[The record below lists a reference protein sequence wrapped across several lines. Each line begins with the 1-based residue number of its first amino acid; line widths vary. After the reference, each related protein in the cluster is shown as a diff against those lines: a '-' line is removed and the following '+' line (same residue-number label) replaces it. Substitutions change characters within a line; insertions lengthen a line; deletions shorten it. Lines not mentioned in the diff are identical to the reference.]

1 MAELNEL
8 REAVAKVLPDVKHVI
23 GWQRGYHAVRS
34 SPLFIR
40 NQEDLDKLIW
50 DRTCYQNL
58 ASYLTSTRGERVG
71 IIVKGCDSRSVN
83 QLLQEQLIN
92 REDVV
97 VIGVPCTGVI
107 SLDKIRAKF
116 PINRVKD
123 MQVEG
128 DELTIATRDGEE
140 HKLNRWDVA
149 PDKCLACKY
158 PNPLIFDTHVGEPIE
173 TWEPKQGLYARDE
186 EFDQKSLDERFE
198 FWRREMSR
206 CIRCYA
212 CRNACPMCV
221 CRDHCI
227 AESRQPHYQS
237 QEADVREKFFFQLI
251 HAMHLA
257 GRCTE
262 CGECE
267 RACPMDIP
275 VLLFKTRMGKVVKD
289 LFDYEA
295 GVDQTAVPPL
305 LTFQAEESN
314 IEEKE
319 W

>member
-8 REAVAKVLPDVKHVI
+8 KEAVARTLPDVKHII

-40 NQEDLDKLIW
+40 KEADLDKLIW
-50 DRTCYQNL
+50 DHTCYQNL
-58 ASYLTSTRGERVG
+58 ASYLTSTKGERVG
-71 IIVKGCDSRSVN
+71 IIVKGCDSRSVI

-97 VIGVPCTGVI
+97 VIGVPCTGII
-107 SLDKIRAKF
+107 SLDKIRARF

-128 DELTIATRDGEE
+128 DELTITTRDGEE
-140 HKLNRWDVA
+140 HALNRWDVA
-149 PDKCLACKY
+149 PDKCLSCKY
-158 PNPLIFDTHVGEPIE
+158 PNPLIFDTYVGEPIE
-173 TWEPKQGLYARDE
+173 TWEPKQGHYARDE
-186 EFDQKSLDERFE
+186 EFDKKSLEERLE

-275 VLLFKTRMGKVVKD
+275 VLLFKTQMGKVMKD

-295 GVDQTAVPPL
+295 GIDQTAVPPL